1 MARFAFDHI
10 HLRSPDPDATAA
22 WFVEHL
28 TAEQTGRNEGPT
40 SLRVILDLG
49 GVNIFIDRVPAT
61 TPGNPPAPFLGIEHL
76 AVTVT
81 GIDAVIEEMR
91 SKGVRVVV
99 EPNDVRP
106 GTRIA
111 FIEGPEN
118 VRVELLERS

>member
-1 MARFAFDHI
+1 MSRFAFDHV

-28 TAEQTGRNEGPT
+28 TAEPKGRNEGPT
-40 SLRVILDLG
+40 SLRVMLDLG
-49 GVNIFIDRVPAT
+49 GVNVFIDRVPAS
-61 TPGNPPAPFLGIEHL
+61 TPANPPAPFLGIEHL
-76 AVTVT
+76 ALTVS
-81 GIDAVIEEMR
+81 GIDAIIEDLR
-91 SKGVRVVV
+91 AKGVRVVM

-118 VRVELLERS
+118 VRVELLQRS